1 MTCELSYRIMRAFE
15 QVASFYA
22 WQIPENASQI
32 INLTSTVLV
41 TERVSRTCY
50 HDHYIQIITC
60 ALIPIDELGRASKR
74 GKNLQKW
81 SEFT

>member
-1 MTCELSYRIMRAFE
+1 MRAFE

-22 WQIPENASQI
+22 WQIPENTSQI
-32 INLTSTVLV
+32 FNLTSTILV
-41 TERVSRTCY
+41 TERVSHARCHNHLMY
-50 HDHYIQIITC
+50 MITC
-60 ALIPIDELGRASKR
+60 SFITIVELGRASKW